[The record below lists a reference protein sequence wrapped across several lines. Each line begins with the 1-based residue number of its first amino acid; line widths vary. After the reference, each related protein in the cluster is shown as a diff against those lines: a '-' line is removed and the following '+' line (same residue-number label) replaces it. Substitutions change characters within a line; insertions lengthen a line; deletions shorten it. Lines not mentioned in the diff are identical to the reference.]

1 MYDNSRMRREI
12 GEYLEDLENTGTT
25 ARYMCQTKNTLLSF
39 LGHCKTMNINS
50 TKHVSSLAVL
60 SFLARYEGMSFSHL
74 RTTASILRMYL
85 AALGNPSMLRLKLKF
100 RGSARTRVDW
110 LTPEE
115 TERVFQVAMTPVQ
128 SVLIGAGLL
137 QGMRRIESLRLT
149 VKDVKD
155 ALRTQNLRTRGK
167 GNKERE
173 VPLQDDFAAILKEYL
188 AWVSFEDDS
197 RPMLEFARTKSEGLL
212 AEFCGRF
219 GRKFTFHTM
228 RRTFGRNLWLLGVQV
243 EVISEILGHS
253 STDMTRR
260 YLGLNLTD
268 MRRALSCYTVARV
281 RTYPKTLER

>member
-1 MYDNSRMRREI
+1 MYDNSCMRREI
-12 GEYLEDLENTGTT
+12 GQYLKELGETGIT
-25 ARYMCQTKNTLLSF
+25 ARYMCQTRGTLLLF
-39 LGHCKTMNINS
+39 LDHCKTMNIRR
-50 TKHVSSLAVL
+50 TQHVSSQAVL
-60 SFLARYEGMSFSHL
+60 SFLQRYEGMSFSHQ

-85 AALGNPSMLRLKLKF
+85 AALGNPAMLKLKLKF

-115 TERVFQVAMTPVQ
+115 TERVFQVPMTPVQ

-149 VKDVKD
+149 VKDVKE
-155 ALRTQNLRTRGK
+155 ALRTQNLRIRGK
-167 GNKERE
+167 GNKERGI
-173 VPLQDDFAAILKEYL
+173 PLQEDFAVILKEYL
-188 AWVSFEDDS
+188 TWTGDAEES
-197 RPMLEFARTKSEGLL
+197 RPLLEFARTRSEDHL

-268 MRRALSCYTVARV
+268 MRRALSCYTVARTCTFPEKPV
-281 RTYPKTLER
+281 R